1 MTTAFSFLQQVGEPI
16 REFNILEH
24 PAVIGRARYMTTK
37 VKKLLVYTSVLGII
51 VKAAIVVLLG
61 IVCAL
66 SVSNRKAA
74 IKRAQRK
81 FTCKL
86 HSEREQ
92 VQAHGAWLKP
102 RINLAM
108 PTAVGRTKPSPSP

>member
-37 VKKLLVYTSVLGII
+37 VKKLLVYTSVLGIV

-61 IVCAL
+61 IVCAQ

-92 VQAHGAWLKP
+92 VQAHGVRLKVKGE
-102 RINLAM
+102 NSA
-108 PTAVGRTKPSPSP
+108 SE